1 MELLASRLNDLH
13 RGPNNPYAPLR
24 HHAIQTHDRGNTI
37 WEHLRQHTRIQS
49 VVMMMHAA
57 AKYRMNGKGN

>member
-37 WEHLRQHTRIQS
+37 WEHLRQHTRIPKRGDDDARSSQIP
-49 VVMMMHAA
+49 HE
-57 AKYRMNGKGN
+57 R